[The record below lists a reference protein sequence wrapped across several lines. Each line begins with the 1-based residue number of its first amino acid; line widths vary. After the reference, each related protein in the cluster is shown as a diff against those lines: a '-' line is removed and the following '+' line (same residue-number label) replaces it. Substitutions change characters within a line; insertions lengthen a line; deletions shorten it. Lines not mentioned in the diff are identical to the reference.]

1 MFHSRGD
8 GSDEPPQYGWVFPNG
23 CIFFVGIKTLN
34 CANRGI
40 IGNLYIND
48 VPKKTSNWWFVFDGK
63 QRPDVGYL
71 DPSLDVDLYIETS
84 LSSLTKVW
92 LGESTPLIERETGF
106 FALLVNMLITF
117 TSCLQGNAKDN
128 SCAHM

>member
-1 MFHSRGD
+1 MKTDLSTLPKVKDVYITMMPSH
-8 GSDEPPQYGWVFPNG
+8 N
-23 CIFFVGIKTLN
+23 IK
-34 CANRGI
+34 
-40 IGNLYIND
+40 D

-92 LGESTPLIERETGF
+92 LGESTPANERESGF
-106 FALLVNMLITF
+106 FELDGSQKLIDTF
-117 TSCLQGNAKDN
+117 ESWFGGSNFASIPKLAIA
-128 SCAHM
+128 S